1 MLLAYMASVCGEIA
15 QRLSIMLLEKMAKR
29 KTRAKLQL
37 YQVVAHLKRIGI
49 YILGPLPI
57 TDRRNIYVM
66 MVADYFI
73 TWVEANPLKNQTS
86 ESVVD

>member
-1 MLLAYMASVCGEIA
+1 
-15 QRLSIMLLEKMAKR
+15 MAKR

-37 YQVVAHLKRIGI
+37 YQVVAHLEPIGI
-49 YILGPLPI
+49 HILGPLPI

-73 TWVEANPLKNQTS
+73 TWVEANLLKNQTS